1 MSLIENIKP
10 IKAIFIGASAGG
22 VVALNKIFK
31 SLPENFRIPIFV
43 VLHLGEKPLIPSAFY
58 PPKGVVLIEADE
70 KEKIETK
77 HIYFAPAGYHLLVED
92 DYTFSLTTEEK
103 VQYARPS
110 LDVTMDSL
118 AQLYQETLVGIVLT
132 GANEDGA
139 EGLKT
144 IKKHGGITVVQDPAE
159 AEQEAM
165 PAAAI
170 KACNPDF
177 ILSLKDISSLMIK
190 IEGAYE

>member
-1 MSLIENIKP
+1 MMGNIQS

-22 VVALNKIFK
+22 VAALNKIFK
-31 SLPENFRIPIFV
+31 ALPSNFKTPIVV

-58 PPKGVVLIEADE
+58 PPKGVKLVEADE
-70 KEKIETK
+70 KEFIQPN
-77 HIYFAPAGYHLLVED
+77 HIYFAPAGYHLLVEKD
-92 DYTFSLTTEEK
+92 FSFSLTNEEK

-118 AQLYQETLVGIVLT
+118 AQVYEKHLLGIVLT

-139 EGLKT
+139 EGISI
-144 IKKHGGITVVQDPAE
+144 IKNLGGMTVVQDLNE
-159 AEQEAM
+159 AEYVTM

-170 KACNPDF
+170 KLGQPDY
-177 ILSLKDISSLMIK
+177 ILKLEDISSLMIRL
-190 IEGAYE
+190 EGKYE

>member
-1 MSLIENIKP
+1 MTGNIQS

-22 VVALNKIFK
+22 VSALNKIFK
-31 SLPENFRIPIFV
+31 ALPSDFRTPIIV

-58 PPKGVVLIEADE
+58 PPKGVKLVEADE
-70 KEKIETK
+70 KEIIQSK
-77 HIYFAPAGYHLLVED
+77 HIYFAPAGYHLLVESD
-92 DYTFSLTTEEK
+92 FSFSLSSEEK
-103 VQYARPS
+103 VQYSRPS

-118 AQLYQETLVGIVLT
+118 AQVYDEKLLGIVLT

-139 EGLKT
+139 YGLSI
-144 IKKHGGITVVQDPAE
+144 IKKAGGLTVAQDLSE
-159 AEQEAM
+159 AEYESM

-170 KACNPDF
+170 KLARPDF
-177 ILSLKDISSLMIK
+177 TLTIEGISSLMIK